1 MPPTKIRKSSRQFTA
16 RVDEPATSVDKMKAL
31 AAAATVQGD
40 MQSVLD
46 VYMIEV
52 KENISYRCTFSLLI
66 IFLRESYSN
75 LTVNYFIPEANV
87 VILAVE
93 LSSSSRDVFPI
104 ERRDCA

>member
-46 VYMIEV
+46 VYYRIEV

-66 IFLRESYSN
+66 IF
-75 LTVNYFIPEANV
+75 
-87 VILAVE
+87 
-93 LSSSSRDVFPI
+93 
-104 ERRDCA
+104 